1 MSGTDATAPL
11 RLLLVSDHRQASD
24 ALTSYLSR
32 HGFEIV
38 ARVASPEEAAAAA
51 CWSHPDVALVDGEL
65 ACGWRPVVD
74 ALESSLGRQR
84 IAVVSAYWSRQEQQD
99 ADRSGIGATLLKRI
113 ASAALALQL
122 RSLAA

>member
-1 MSGTDATAPL
+1 MTGTDASAPL
-11 RLLLVSDHRQASD
+11 RLLLVSDHRAASD

-38 ARVASPEEAAAAA
+38 ARVSSPAGAAEAAEWA
-51 CWSHPDVALVDGEL
+51 HPDVALVDGEV
-65 ACGWRPVVD
+65 ACGWRAVVA
-74 ALESSLGRQR
+74 ALEISLCRQR
-84 IAVVSAYWSRQEQQD
+84 IAVVSAYWTQREQQD
-99 ADRSGIGATLLKRI
+99 ADRSGVGATLLKRI